1 MDFGQL
7 GIIEELEEGG
17 DRRYTYDQG
26 TVKNKVKNQ
35 ALKELKDKMMRN
47 TAYKERGFGIPTNYM
62 RSNSKQTEADKYG
75 GDISQ
80 LMHNQYERDYIEQ
93 ARQMDAMY

>member
-1 MDFGQL
+1 MDYGQL

-35 ALKELKDKMMRN
+35 TFKELKDKMMRN
-47 TAYKERGFGIPTNYM
+47 TAYKERGFGIPTNYF
-62 RSNSKQTEADKYG
+62 RSNSKQSEPDRFG
-75 GDISQ
+75 GDMSQ
-80 LMHNQYERDYIEQ
+80 LINNQYERDYIEQ
-93 ARQMDAMY
+93 AR